1 MQIQIR
7 SLCLLLAASAPAG
20 HALAQASLLNT
31 VKLGVIDYQPHART
45 TGITGLGVP
54 AGADATIGSAT
65 TLLVTFERE
74 LAPNLGLEFVLGVPP
89 KIKAKGSGTVAF
101 LGEVLSAKNVAPTV
115 LLNYHFGDASSALRP
130 YLGAGIN
137 YTRFTGASTPYGWQ
151 VSLSDSW
158 GLAVQAGLDYALSR
172 QWGLFASV
180 AAVQVKSDLVA
191 VGAAVL
197 RTTIDFR
204 PTTLSA
210 GVSYKF

>member
-20 HALAQASLLNT
+20 NALAQASLLNT

-45 TGITGLGVP
+45 SGITGLGVP

-65 TLLVTFERE
+65 TLLVTYERE

-101 LGEVLSAKNVAPTV
+101 LGEVLSAKHVAPTV